1 MKKNEKYEIIKE
13 SSQTK
18 GWGISMKMCII
29 FFSFFLFLGTLS
41 CASVGDLQESQD
53 SLNEIIPEN
62 GDPSDQLLDD
72 FDYIQIPLDEE
83 NLPVS
88 SFGEIWA
95 YLLSGREETFAN
107 TFPISDLG
115 YFGAE
120 VDTYGKLIN
129 VPDPRNIRGFQG
141 KIHMIVTCN
150 SRSLMHFVLK
160 PESDERKQLIA
171 DLLSAAE
178 AYDGLQID
186 FELVPAQDGETFRS
200 FLQELRRGLGKK
212 MFTVALPARSRTLQD
227 DVYDYA
233 KIAPLV
239 DKILVMAYDEH
250 WSTSNPGPI
259 ASMKWCASIAKYS
272 MSVIPPGKLIMG
284 IPFYGRT
291 WGDYSTNRAFLN
303 SGIERIKKENNI
315 TEVAR
320 ADGIPFFSF
329 QVPVT
334 ITTYYEDDMSLSVR
348 MEMYKSMGVKSIGF
362 WCLGQESPHFWN
374 HLRLE

>member
-1 MKKNEKYEIIKE
+1 MKKLVFVFPLILMIFSCATTSIKQSQNIIEDDEII
-13 SSQTK
+13 
-18 GWGISMKMCII
+18 
-29 FFSFFLFLGTLS
+29 
-41 CASVGDLQESQD
+41 QENFDQFDHD
-53 SLNEIIPEN
+53 SDEIEI
-62 GDPSDQLLDD
+62 LLPADA
-72 FDYIQIPLDEE
+72 E

-95 YLLSGREETFAN
+95 YLLSGREETFKN

-129 VPDPRNIRGFQG
+129 VPDPRKIRGFHG
-141 KIHMIVTCN
+141 NIHMIVTCN

-160 PESDERKQLIA
+160 PGSDERKQLIA
-171 DLLSAAE
+171 DLLAASE

-186 FELVPAQDGETFRS
+186 FELVPGKDGETFRS
-200 FLQELRRGLGKK
+200 FLQELRAGLGNKK
-212 MFTVALPARSRTLQD
+212 FTVALPARIRTLQD

-233 KIAPLV
+233 KIAPIV

-250 WSTSNPGPI
+250 WSTSKPGPI

-272 MSVIPPGKLIMG
+272 QSVIPEDKLIMG

-291 WGDYSTNRAFLN
+291 WGDYSTNKAYLN
-303 SGIERIKKENNI
+303 SGIERIKKENDI
-315 TEVAR
+315 TKVKR
-320 ADGIPFFSF
+320 IDGVPYFDF

-334 ITTYYEDDMSLSVR
+334 ITAYYEDLVSLSVR
-348 MEMYKSMGVKSIGF
+348 MEMYKSMNVKAIGF
-362 WCLGQESPHFWN
+362 WCLGQESPAFWN
-374 HLRLE
+374 YLTLE